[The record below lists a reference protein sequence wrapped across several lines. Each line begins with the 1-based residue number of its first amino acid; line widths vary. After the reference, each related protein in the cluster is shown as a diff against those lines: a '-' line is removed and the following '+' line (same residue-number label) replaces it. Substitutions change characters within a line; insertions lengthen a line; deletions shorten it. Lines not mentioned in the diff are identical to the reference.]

1 MSEFRVFLRGPVSA
15 RTVLGDLA
23 AARSFDILDGP
34 LGSHTA
40 VGLRGEV
47 FVELVDRCG
56 HGAWFGP
63 VLSRYR
69 MFVRMVDVAEHP
81 PLRAWVAAHALLW
94 KAAQCPDVS
103 DALLLG
109 PETRA
114 LRYRNGH
121 IRTVPQPQQV

>member
-1 MSEFRVFLRGPVSA
+1 MFLRGPVSA
-15 RTVLGDLA
+15 HTVLAELA
-23 AARSFDILDGP
+23 STRPFDVLDGP
-34 LGSHTA
+34 VGPHTA
-40 VGLRGEV
+40 VGLRETV

-69 MFVRMVDVAEHP
+69 MFVRLVDVSAARP
-81 PLRAWVAAHALLW
+81 AGAWVAAHALLW
-94 KAAQCPDVS
+94 KAAQCRDVS

-109 PETRA
+109 SGTRA

-121 IRTVPQPQQV
+121 IRPVPQPQQV